1 MISKDKLKGNFVTYL
16 DKQSKYR
23 THRVTKVSGLTLS
36 VKDCLG
42 ERHRIHPKTTL
53 IFGRQ
58 MKKEIVSIQ
67 WTKDG
72 LPLKGQ
78 KHAIKDKSI

>member
-1 MISKDKLKGNFVTYL
+1 MIPKDKLQGKFVTYL

-23 THRVTKVSGLTLS
+23 THRVTKVSGLTLT
-36 VKDCLG
+36 VKDYLG
-42 ERHRIHPKTTL
+42 ERRRIHPKATL

-58 MKKEIVSIQ
+58 TKQEIIPIQ

-72 LPLKGQ
+72 LPLNGQ
-78 KHAIKDKSI
+78 KHALKSKSI

>member
-1 MISKDKLKGNFVTYL
+1 MIPKDKLQGEFVTYL

-23 THRVTKVSGLTLS
+23 THKVTKVNGLTLT
-36 VKDCLG
+36 VRDVLG

-58 MKKEIVSIQ
+58 MKKEIVLIQ

-78 KHAIKDKSI
+78 KHALKDKSI

>member
-1 MISKDKLKGNFVTYL
+1 MHKDQLKGKFVTYL

-23 THRVTKVSGLTLS
+23 THKVIKVTGLTLT
-36 VKDCLG
+36 VKNALG

-58 MKKEIVSIQ
+58 MKHEIIPIE
-67 WTKDG
+67 WGID
-72 LPLKGQ
+72 LKGTR
-78 KHAIKDKSI
+78 KLVKGKSIKEV